1 MEIKILVCFYRLENS
16 MKLMRGRLVAMYK
29 SHLVGKVIPV
39 VAYEPKI
46 RGELAPLVGQRVN
59 L

>member
-1 MEIKILVCFYRLENS
+1 